1 MPKQTHFKYD
11 SKKVRSIDV
20 FAPLIHGKTEMG
32 LKKVNASFI
41 IPDKLDHKGE

>member
-1 MPKQTHFKYD
+1 MPKETHFKYN
-11 SKKVRSIDV
+11 SRKVRNIDV

-32 LKKVNASFI
+32 LKKIKTGFI